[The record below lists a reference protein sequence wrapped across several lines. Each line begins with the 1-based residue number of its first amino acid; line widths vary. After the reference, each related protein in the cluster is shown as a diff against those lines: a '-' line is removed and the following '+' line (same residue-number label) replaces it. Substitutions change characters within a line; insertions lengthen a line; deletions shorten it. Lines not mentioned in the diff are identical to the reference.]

1 MKQCCM
7 CADTNVEWHH
17 NLIYGGRQSDDPH
30 SILPLCKE
38 HHAMADDMSIKEE
51 LDWCMFQ
58 LKNLD
63 VTLYPKSDLAKRK
76 KYLIHKYGI

>member
-1 MKQCCM
+1 
-7 CADTNVEWHH
+7 
-17 NLIYGGRQSDDPH
+17 
-30 SILPLCKE
+30 
-38 HHAMADDMSIKEE
+38 MADDMSIKEE